1 MADGRLGNQRHSKRR
16 TQAERR
22 AATRTALL
30 EATVECL
37 VEFGYSNVTAA
48 QIAARAG
55 VTRGAQAHYFA
66 TKAELVVAGLEYATG
81 RIIDQFRTDPPHG
94 PTEVETVMAL
104 VDRLWALHDGATFTA
119 LVELWLGSRT
129 DPELRRHVH
138 RLNKEL
144 TTGMSEILT
153 QVAPD
158 FLNRPRGASVMLTA
172 LAAIRGVVLM
182 SFVSSTRTT
191 TALWT
196 VTRGEIGELA
206 ADAIGRS

>member
-1 MADGRLGNQRHSKRR
+1 MAGVKRR

-22 AATRTALL
+22 EATRTALL

-48 QIAARAG
+48 QIAGRAG

-66 TKAELVVAGLEYATG
+66 TKAELVVAGLEHATG
-81 RIIDQFRTDPPHG
+81 RIIQQFRADPPHC
-94 PTEVETVMAL
+94 PTETESVLAL

-138 RLNKEL
+138 RLNREL
-144 TTGMSEILT
+144 TVGMSELLN

-158 FLNRPRGASVMLTA
+158 FLRRPRGASAMVTA
-172 LAAIRGVVLM
+172 LAAIRGVVLT
-182 SFVSSTRTT
+182 SFVSSGQTT
-191 TALWT
+191 TALWKAI
-196 VTRGEIGELA
+196 RAEIVQLA
-206 ADAIGRS
+206 TDVIKQQP